1 MMNSNVIL
9 IFLSIIVIS
18 SYLFNLLSRWTRIPS
33 VLLLIACGVGLR
45 YAFSINEFDIKSI
58 NTLVELF
65 GDAGLIVIIL
75 EASLDLKLEVKKR
88 KLIRSSFLSALFIL
102 IISLVA
108 TALAVYYFLAVPF
121 RTALVYALPL
131 SVISSA
137 IVIPSVEHLSESKKE
152 FITYE
157 SSLSDIL
164 GVLLFNY
171 LIFEEL
177 FSISSYL
184 NFFFSIIIALIASI
198 LSTFLLLYLVT
209 KLGTQLKLFL
219 LIAILFLFYA
229 IGKIYHFPSLIIIL
243 VFGLTLSNLRLLIH
257 PRTKWIIDL
266 DTLSPIIQQFKS
278 LTSEFSFL
286 IRTFFFLLF
295 GFTIDLSS
303 LTNPDVLLL
312 GSIILL
318 VLLVVRYLYFRFII
332 KTEIFPEIFLMPRG
346 LITIL
351 LFYSIPVQYHIPY
364 FDKGVLFFVIIGTSL
379 LMSLGL
385 ILFKPKAVSMT
396 DLDQN
401 V

>member
-1 MMNSNVIL
+1 MNSNLLL
-9 IFLSIIVIS
+9 IFFSVIIIS

-33 VLLLIACGVGLR
+33 VLLLIASGVGLR

>member
-1 MMNSNVIL
+1 MNSNLLL
-9 IFLSIIVIS
+9 IFFSVIIIS

>member
-1 MMNSNVIL
+1 MNSNLLL
-9 IFLSIIVIS
+9 IFFSVIIIS

-33 VLLLIACGVGLR
+33 VLLLIASGISLR
-45 YAFSINEFDIKSI
+45 YLFDVNDFDIKSI
-58 NTLVELF
+58 NILVELF
-65 GDAGLIVIIL
+65 GNAGLIVIIL

-198 LSTFLLLYLVT
+198 LSTFLLLCLVT

-243 VFGLTLSNLRLLIH
+243 VFGLTLSNLMIGE
-257 PRTKWIIDL
+257 
-266 DTLSPIIQQFKS
+266 S
-278 LTSEFSFL
+278 
-286 IRTFFFLLF
+286 
-295 GFTIDLSS
+295 
-303 LTNPDVLLL
+303 VL
-312 GSIILL
+312 
-318 VLLVVRYLYFRFII
+318 RNFI
-332 KTEIFPEIFLMPRG
+332 
-346 LITIL
+346 
-351 LFYSIPVQYHIPY
+351 
-364 FDKGVLFFVIIGTSL
+364 LFF
-379 LMSLGL
+379 
-385 ILFKPKAVSMT
+385 
-396 DLDQN
+396 
-401 V
+401 

>member
-1 MMNSNVIL
+1 
-9 IFLSIIVIS
+9 
-18 SYLFNLLSRWTRIPS
+18 
-33 VLLLIACGVGLR
+33 VLLLIASGVGLR
-45 YAFSINEFDIKSI
+45 YAFSINEFDINSI

-65 GDAGLIVIIL
+65 GNAGLIVIIL
-75 EASLDLKLEVKKR
+75 EASLDLKLEVRKS

-102 IISLVA
+102 IVSLIV
-108 TALAVYYFLAVPF
+108 TASAVYYFLAVPF

-137 IVIPSVEHLSESKKE
+137 IVIPSVEHLDESKKE

-157 SSLSDIL
+157 SSLSDIF

-171 LIFEEL
+171 LILEEV

-184 NFFFSIIIALIASI
+184 NFFFSIILMLIAST
-198 LSTFLLLYLVT
+198 LSTFLLLYLVS

-219 LIAILFLFYA
+219 LIAILFLFYGL
-229 IGKIYHFPSLIIIL
+229 GKIYHFPSLIIIL

-303 LTNPDVLLL
+303 LLNTKVLLL
-312 GSIILL
+312 GSIIL
-318 VLLVVRYLYFRFII
+318 VGLLLVRYLYFRFII

-351 LFYSIPVQYHIPY
+351 LFYSIPVQYHILY

-385 ILFKPKAVSMT
+385 ILFKPKAVTIS
-396 DLDQN
+396 DLNQN

>member
-1 MMNSNVIL
+1 MNSNLLL
-9 IFLSIIVIS
+9 IFFSVIIIS
-18 SYLFNLLSRWTRIPS
+18 SYLFNLLGRWTRIPS
-33 VLLLIACGVGLR
+33 VLLLIASGISLR
-45 YAFSINEFDIKSI
+45 YLFDVNDFDIKSI
-58 NTLVELF
+58 NILVELF
-65 GDAGLIVIIL
+65 GNAGLIVIIL
-75 EASLDLKLEVKKR
+75 EASLDLKLEVRKS

-102 IISLVA
+102 IVSLVA
-108 TALAVYYFLAVPF
+108 TASAVYYFLAVPF

-152 FITYE
+152 FVTYE
-157 SSLSDIL
+157 SSLSDIF

-171 LIFEEL
+171 LIFEEV

-184 NFFFSIIIALIASI
+184 NFFFSIIVILIAST
-198 LSTFLLLYLVT
+198 LSTFLLLYLVS

-219 LIAILFLFYA
+219 LIAILFLLYG
-229 IGKIYHFPSLIIIL
+229 IGKIYHFPSLFIIL

-266 DTLSPIIQQFKS
+266 DTLSPIILQFKS

-351 LFYSIPVQYHIPY
+351 LFYSIPVQYQIPY